1 MLALLPRGKSLRRC
15 VVNHSSGVERVVLD
29 LLCFSRLLTAMLR
42 WYRRAQARLVAVSLT
57 GCLALACAPADA
69 PPLIYRDGDVLGYDP
84 YDPTL
89 TAAAGPDQAVEE
101 GTEVFL
107 DGSASSDPDGNP
119 LTFAWAQSEG
129 PVVELLDASSG
140 LARFVA
146 PQVDTDTQL
155 AFTLSVDNGETL
167 ATDTVRIIVID
178 TIAPASVDPQL
189 TITASATEGPV
200 PLTITFDAAT
210 VDSQPLPDATVTW
223 QFGDGAMADG
233 QQVNHTY
240 LTAGSYV
247 ITMCLAL
254 ASGTACTQ
262 TNVTATVG
270 GEVLPP
276 VSVPVVQDQTAST
289 AQGVAKTLTLSGSHP
304 DGVDLTFSIVSKPAH
319 GSLAAVNN
327 TPLNTAIVVY
337 TPNSGFLGTDS
348 FMFKASDGTNESG
361 KATYRISVVPATSVP
376 TADNAAVM
384 TNEDAGEVITLTG
397 TGPGGKNLTFSI
409 AAGPAHGS
417 LGPIDNSPVDS
428 ASVTYTP
435 AVNYFGLDSFS
446 FTASDGVTESALATA
461 MITVIP
467 VNDAPSFTAPGDRAM
482 AVNSTLQVDMLSV
495 SAGPANESAQTI
507 SFSATSS
514 NQAII
519 PDAGLS
525 FNRSRLTIASGASVG
540 QVTITVTATDNGGRA
555 NEGRDSSQ
563 RQFRVTVISG
573 AMISG
578 TVSLIPTVGAD
589 PKIGLVGLKLAGSN
603 GHPDYTTTTN
613 VDGHFSAPVN
623 DGWTGTIEAADPVD
637 CVFMP
642 EKTLISSPLNSPLV
656 GQNLRC
662 WRRPIGIPTPGFGIE
677 ESHWMYQGQRYDF
690 DGDGTLEPGEEYP
703 DAGDGPYTHYVDTT
717 HAAATDTGNPYGRPA
732 APRKTI
738 PYPLPPG
745 SVVEVHGGPYAY
757 YIHTDNFKLGGDRLP
772 VIARGTA
779 LRPVF
784 VRGPS
789 TGSKP
794 VFAGTTKVIRPE
806 GSYIILENLALRR
819 ALSLWPRGDLGGAT
833 HHIAVRHCEVSGFNA
848 TGIDLGWPHGYDNH
862 AEYRDPAL
870 LTDVVVFNN
879 VVKDLGDWTQTGSSA
894 DYAGVFPHLNTLRVW
909 IVDNTICHVDGDGI
923 QINTWGIY
931 DDPTIHKPPT
941 RIYIGRNRIYECQE
955 NLLDFKVCQD
965 VIVSQNDLYGIH
977 NHSASS
983 DGTAI
988 VVHEDSGT
996 ASFPYPQRLWYIG
1009 NRVHDCDIGFRVQM
1023 SDQVYLIGNAI
1034 YDIISS
1040 YPLLNSAYSS
1050 GGAIQCW
1057 DNNTVRVV
1065 NNTIHNCDLGILSG
1079 GSSGQLQLVNNV
1091 IADLSSS
1098 FSSQLAAPPY
1108 HILVGNSVVA
1118 DRSEMAYNLVYQG
1131 GGPIRIKWRG
1141 DYSTVPG
1148 FQQGTGK
1155 GEGCIH
1161 NEPLFMNGVGGDFNL
1176 QAGSPAIDAGI
1187 ADPAYQAFMN
1197 LYGLDISADCDGR
1210 PRPSPPTTRLDMGA
1224 FELDGG

>member
-1 MLALLPRGKSLRRC
+1 MESAI
-15 VVNHSSGVERVVLD
+15 LD
-29 LLCFSRLLTAMLR
+29 LLCAGRLITAMLKWCR
-42 WYRRAQARLVAVSLT
+42 GSKAKFVAVSLA
-57 GCLALACAPADA
+57 GCLALACSPDAA
-69 PPLIYRDGDVLGYDP
+69 PPLVAGAGDVLGYQPDNP
-84 YDPTL
+84 RPV
-89 TAAAGPDQAVEE
+89 AAAGQDQVVED
-101 GTEVFL
+101 GAEVLL
-107 DGSASSDPDGNP
+107 DGSASSDPDGDS
-119 LTFAWAQSEG
+119 LAFFWTQSEG
-129 PVVELLDASSG
+129 PAVELLDASTAS
-140 LARFVA
+140 ARFVA
-146 PQVDTDTQL
+146 PEVDGGTQL
-155 AFTLSVDNGETL
+155 EFTLSVDDGETS
-167 ATDTVRIIVID
+167 ATDTTRITVID
-178 TIAPASVDPQL
+178 ASVPDSADPQL
-189 TITASATEGPV
+189 AISASVTEGAA
-200 PLTITFDAAT
+200 PLTIDLDAVT
-210 VDSQPLPDATVTW
+210 VDGQPLPYGTVTW
-223 QFGDGAMADG
+223 EYGDGTMDEG
-233 QQVNHTY
+233 QQVSHTY

-262 TNVTATVG
+262 TNVTATAG

-276 VSVPVVQDQTAST
+276 VPVPVVQDQAAST
-289 AQGVAKTLTLSGSHP
+289 TQGVAKTLTLSGSHP
-304 DGVDLTFSIVSKPAH
+304 DGVDLTFSIVSGPAH

-327 TPLNTAIVVY
+327 TPLNEAIVIY
-337 TPNSGFLGTDS
+337 TPKSGFLGTDS
-348 FMFKASDGTNESG
+348 FVFKASDGTNESG
-361 KATYRISVVPATSVP
+361 NATYSISVVPATSAP
-376 TADNAAVM
+376 TADNAAAM
-384 TNEDAGEVITLTG
+384 TNEDAAEVITLTG
-397 TGPGGKNLTFSI
+397 TSPGGKNLTFSI
-409 AAGPAHGS
+409 VAGPAHGL

-435 AVNYFGLDSFS
+435 AVNYSGVDAFS

-482 AVNSTLQVDMLSV
+482 SVHSTLQVDMLSV
-495 SAGPANESAQTI
+495 TAGPANENAQTV

-514 NQAII
+514 NQAVI

-525 FNRSRLTIASGASVG
+525 FSRSRLTIASGASAG
-540 QVTITVTATDNGGRA
+540 QVTVTVTATDSGGRA
-555 NEGRDSSQ
+555 NEGRDSTQ

-573 AMISG
+573 PMISG

-589 PKIGLVGLKLAGSN
+589 PKIGLVGLKLAGAN
-603 GHPDYTTTTN
+603 GHPDYTATTN
-613 VDGHFSAPVN
+613 VDGHFGVLVN
-623 DGWTGTIEAADPVD
+623 DGWTGTIEAADPVN
-637 CVFMP
+637 CIVMP
-642 EKTLISSPLNSPLV
+642 EKTLISSPLNSPLA
-656 GQNLRC
+656 GQNIQC
-662 WRRPIGIPTPGFGIE
+662 WRRPIGVPMPGFGVE
-677 ESHWMYQGQRYDF
+677 ESHWMYRGQRYDF
-690 DGDGTLEPGEEYP
+690 DGDGALEPGEEYP

-779 LRPVF
+779 LQPVF

-806 GSYIILENLALRR
+806 GSYIILENLALQRPV
-819 ALSLWPRGDLGGAT
+819 SLWPRGDLGGAT
-833 HHIAVRHCEVSGFNA
+833 HHIAVRRCEVSGFNA

-862 AEYRDPAL
+862 PEYRDPAL

-879 VVKDLGDWTQTGSSA
+879 VIRDLGDWTQTGSSE

-965 VIVSQNDLYGIH
+965 VIVSQNDLHGIH
-977 NHSASS
+977 NHSTSS

-1009 NRVHDCDIGFRVQM
+1009 NRVHDCDIGFRVQR

-1065 NNTIHNCDLGILSG
+1065 NNTIHNCNLGILSA

-1091 IADLSSS
+1091 IADLSGS

-1141 DYSTVPG
+1141 DFSSLSG

-1155 GEGCIH
+1155 GKGCISG
-1161 NEPLFMNGVGGDFNL
+1161 EPLFMNCAGGDFNL
-1176 QAGSPAIDAGI
+1176 QAGSPAVNAGTS
-1187 ADPAYQAFMN
+1187 DPAYQTFKG
-1197 LYGLDISADCDGR
+1197 LYGLDVSVDGDGR